1 MKLSYLK
8 NIDVSNIDTKDVML
22 LIGTDSPAAHIP
34 LEVRSGK
41 NDQLYAIR
49 TRLGWAIRGPVG
61 NTNASDKINVNFQ
74 QSSVDI
80 LSLKK
85 LESMCATDFNEK
97 TQNAYEAVSLDDK
110 RSLKKMESSVTRE
123 DGHIRSGVIRMR
135 TSQIVRP
142 ITNLC
147 LLENSNW

>member
-1 MKLSYLK
+1 MSYLK
-8 NIDVSNIDTKDVML
+8 DIDVSNIDTKDVML

-41 NDQLYAIR
+41 NDQPYAIR

-85 LESMCATDFNEK
+85 LESMCTTDFDEK
-97 TQNAYEAVSLDDK
+97 
-110 RSLKKMESSVTRE
+110 
-123 DGHIRSGVIRMR
+123 
-135 TSQIVRP
+135 
-142 ITNLC
+142 
-147 LLENSNW
+147 NSERV